1 MGRSAYLGQY
11 SPTRIT
17 GWSWVMAAPFRWD
30 AHAPV
35 WNKSHLPVLGLHHHL
50 YYQLLLQSTG
60 CRRASS
66 LLSSSAI
73 HWLEIWLL
81 PQFCHVAF
89 WSFSSDGPWSC
100 FRTVSWVTPLHSS
113 YVGDIYML
121 SPGWPST
128 TGLST
133 ICLRCWLSAPLL
145 TYFLLCGQPWLHFE
159 ASSDPENVD
168 KAQNQASSL
177 FVRVS
182 PYYHGLCQQTLNS
195 LGNTAPSP
203 GTYWAYL
210 TAEEHPLLRPSP
222 LYNEIIPGNNH
233 IILSNNYG
241 LDLFFSFK

>member
-177 FVRVS
+177 VCACISLLSWIVS
-182 PYYHGLCQQTLNS
+182 ADTEFTWEHCPVS
-195 LGNTAPSP
+195 RDILGISDSRRTSFITP
-203 GTYWAYL
+203 
-210 TAEEHPLLRPSP
+210 
-222 LYNEIIPGNNH
+222 
-233 IILSNNYG
+233 
-241 LDLFFSFK
+241 FSSI